1 MARKRDYKAEYQ
13 RRIANAEKRGLSRSQ
28 ARGHARP
35 GERGIRPA
43 KARDDD
49 RLDAALKTMRR
60 TGSQSAAAKEH
71 GISSERLRRYVRER
85 GLAERKGRRWH
96 FTDMRPRK
104 MRIIS
109 DGEFKVLNLQGF
121 DQASLNS
128 RHSAAAWAFVTKGDV
143 DLLRPFEGRSVID
156 EAGQSHPLE
165 TDPNT
170 LHQLF
175 AVEEPFH
182 QIYKLVQ

>member
-1 MARKRDYKAEYQ
+1 MARKRDYKAEYR

-35 GERGIRPA
+35 GESGVRPTRT
-43 KARDDD
+43 RDDD
-49 RLDAALKTMRR
+49 RLEAALKTMRR

-71 GISSERLRRYVRER
+71 GISSERLRRYVREQ
-85 GLAERKGRRWH
+85 GLAKRDGRRWQ
-96 FTDMRPRK
+96 FTDMRPRQ
-104 MRIIS
+104 MRVIS
-109 DGEFKVLNLQGF
+109 DGEFKVLNLHGF
-121 DQASLNS
+121 DQASLNG
-128 RHSAAAWAFVTKGDV
+128 RHLAAAWDFITTGD
-143 DLLRPFEGRSVID
+143 LAALSPFEGRGVID

-175 AVEEPFH
+175 AAEEPFH